1 MAIGRMTRWALA
13 AVAVAAAVVA
23 VATPAA
29 AGRDD
34 ACVVKTKR
42 CCWHPF
48 VCGVAKKT
56 YVKYVKRQCLKK
68 LVKPVRV
75 PCHYGGGGRSYRLA
89 EVPDHADAADA
100 TSALSDTAAP
110 ADATTTTTADEAVS
124 SAVPDAVS
132 RRAYTYNGSEHKR
145 KWCWKKRVIA
155 YKSTCIKK
163 VVRVKYFPRI
173 CYKKKCS
180 VVVHGHGR
188 GKRSYVDYNRGVDE
202 DKVGGGGAKGY
213 FHRTLHY

>member
-1 MAIGRMTRWALA
+1 MAIGRTTRWALA
-13 AVAVAAAVVA
+13 AVAVAAAAVA

-42 CCWHPF
+42 CCWHPY
-48 VCGVAKKT
+48 VCGVVKKT
-56 YVKYVKRQCLKK
+56 YVKHVKHECLKK

-75 PCHYGGGGRSYRLA
+75 PCHYGGSRHSYRLA
-89 EVPDHADAADA
+89 EVADHADAADA
-100 TSALSDTAAP
+100 PSAVADAAAP
-110 ADATTTTTADEAVS
+110 ADATAATTDEAVS
-124 SAVPDAVS
+124 PAVPDVVA
-132 RRAYTYNGSEHKR
+132 RRAYTYRDPAHKR

-155 YKSTCIKK
+155 YKSTCVKK
-163 VVRVKYFPRI
+163 VVRVKFFPKI
-173 CYKKKCS
+173 CYKKKCT

-188 GKRSYVDYNRGVDE
+188 GKRSYVDYNRGVDD

-213 FHRTLHY
+213 FHRTLGY